1 MGKLLEEIME
11 LHSIAKKHGIRSID
25 VEQFYAAGDNY
36 SLDWSRSNL
45 PSERANVT
53 RSLTVKIHENDFIKL
68 IDKAEKCE
76 DWNKKYYE
84 DMYVRDSNPTVK
96 AAYEKYQM
104 FLEIARSEVHNDR
117 LN

>member
-1 MGKLLEEIME
+1 ME

-84 DMYVRDSNPTVK
+84 DMYVRDSNLTVK

-104 FLEIARSEVHNDR
+104 FLEIARSEVNNAR
-117 LN
+117 FN

>member
-1 MGKLLEEIME
+1 MGKLLEEIMD

-25 VEQFYAAGDNY
+25 VEQYYAAGDNY

-53 RSLTVKIHENDFIKL
+53 RSLTVKIHESDFIKL

-104 FLEIARSEVHNDR
+104 FLEIARSETNNDR
-117 LN
+117 FN

>member
-11 LHSIAKKHGIRSID
+11 LHSIAKKHSIRSID
-25 VEQFYAAGDNY
+25 VEQFYAADGNY

-45 PSERANVT
+45 PSERANIT
-53 RSLTVKIHENDFIKL
+53 TSLTVKIHERDFIKL
-68 IDKAEKCE
+68 IDKVEKCE

>member
-45 PSERANVT
+45 PSESANVT

-104 FLEIARSEVHNDR
+104 FLEIARSEVNNAR
-117 LN
+117 FN

>member
-1 MGKLLEEIME
+1 MDI
-11 LHSIAKKHGIRSID
+11 HSIAKKHSIRSID
-25 VEQFYAAGDNY
+25 VEQYYAADSNY

-45 PSERANVT
+45 PSERANVI
-53 RSLTVKIHENDFIKL
+53 RSLTVKIHERDFIKL
-68 IDKAEKCE
+68 IDKAEKCD

-104 FLEIARSEVHNDR
+104 FLEIARSEAKQ
-117 LN
+117 

>member
-1 MGKLLEEIME
+1 LGKLLEEIME

-25 VEQFYAAGDNY
+25 VEQYYSADGYY

-45 PSERANVT
+45 PRERANVT
-53 RSLTVKIHENDFIKL
+53 RSLTVKIHELDFITL
-68 IDKAEKCE
+68 IDKSEKFE